1 MKRRIIYKE
10 NKLNKETEIICIEL
24 ADKLEDVELKI
35 LDLDYEQDKDKF
47 DRVKKM
53 HIENGKIVF
62 DELYPDVNKELQKE
76 LLDTQEIIINQKYK
90 ELVGGLKDETI

>member
-10 NKLNKETEIICIEL
+10 KSNKETEIICIEL

-35 LDLDYEQDKDKF
+35 LDLDYETDKDKF

-53 HIENGKIVF
+53 HVEDNKVVF
-62 DELYPDVNKELQKE
+62 DELYPNVNKELEKQ

>member
-10 NKLNKETEIICIEL
+10 NKLTRETEIICIEI
-24 ADKLEDVELKI
+24 ADKLENIELKY
-35 LDLDYEQDKDKF
+35 LDLDYEQYKYKF

-53 HIENGKIVF
+53 HVENGKIVF
-62 DELYPDVNKELQKE
+62 DELYPDVNKELEKQ